1 MPNSPGIAAG
11 EVAARA
17 DATLPISVV
26 TVCRDN
32 EATIG
37 AVVESVRGW
46 AGEIVALDSGSTDGT
61 RAILEGAGAR
71 VIDVAWQGHVKTKQ
85 AALVEGG
92 LDWVLHL
99 DSDEPVMPDL
109 ARAIR
114 ALVTRNDP
122 GVVAGRVR
130 RVVWYRG
137 EPLRHAWQPE
147 WRLRLVR
154 RALVEDGRAKWGGV
168 DPHDQLLV
176 EAGGARVVD
185 LGGVLRHDSFRTFD
199 EHLGAQLAHARTG
212 AKSLGTAGKARGSLW
227 KLATSP
233 AGAFLKQLVLKGAW
247 RDGRAGWLAAATSAA
262 GALMKHML
270 LVERG
275 LGPFSGDSPGD
286 HGEVPGGA
294 VRSASG
300 SGKAYRSIAEPGGSA
315 SLDGPVASNRGRP

>member
-1 MPNSPGIAAG
+1 MSPPK
-11 EVAARA
+11 VAA
-17 DATLPISVV
+17 DAPLPLSVV
-26 TVCRDN
+26 TVCKNN
-32 EATIG
+32 EETIG

-46 AGEIVALDSGSTDGT
+46 AGEIIALDSGSTDAT
-61 RAILEGAGAR
+61 KALLEAAGAR

-85 AALVEGG
+85 AALVEAR

-99 DSDEPVMPDL
+99 DSDEPVLPDL

-114 ALVTRNDP
+114 DLVTRDDP
-122 GVVAGRVR
+122 AVVAARVR

-154 RALVEDGRAKWGGV
+154 RALVEDGRAKWGGF
-168 DPHDQLLV
+168 DPHDQLMV
-176 EAGGARVVD
+176 EPGAGKVVD
-185 LGGVLRHDSFRTFD
+185 LDGVLRHDSFRTFD
-199 EHLGAQLAHARTG
+199 EHLGAQLAHARTA
-212 AKSLGTAGKARGSLW
+212 AKSLGDRTGTRGSLW

-270 LVERG
+270 LIERG
-275 LGPFSGDSPGD
+275 MSQTAQKVPPDHAPGPAEGPQGSAG
-286 HGEVPGGA
+286 
-294 VRSASG
+294 SASG
-300 SGKAYRSIAEPGGSA
+300 SGPAYRSHAEPGGSA
-315 SLDGPVASNRGRP
+315 VSEGPVASNRGRP

>member
-1 MPNSPGIAAG
+1 MAHFQGEAG
-11 EVAARA
+11 PEVASRA
-17 DATLPISVV
+17 PLPISVV
-26 TVCRDN
+26 TVCKNN

-85 AALVEGG
+85 AALVEARLG
-92 LDWVLHL
+92 WVLHL

-109 ARAIR
+109 AGAIR
-114 ALVTRNDP
+114 ELVTRDDP
-122 GVVAGRVR
+122 GVVAARVR

-154 RALVEDGRAKWGGV
+154 RALVEDGRAKWGGF

-176 EAGGARVVD
+176 EARGGKVVD

-199 EHLGAQLAHARTG
+199 EHLGAQLAHART
-212 AKSLGTAGKARGSLW
+212 AARSLGGEAGARGSLW

-233 AGAFLKQLVLKGAW
+233 VGAFVKQIVLKGAW

-275 LGPFSGDSPGD
+275 LAGGTDSGSMDPSRAP
-286 HGEVPGGA
+286 PGGGKA
-294 VRSASG
+294 ASG
-300 SGKAYRSIAEPGGSA
+300 SGKAYRSDAGPGGSA
-315 SLDGPVASNRGRP
+315 ILDGPVASNRGRP